1 MTVAVTGSTGA
12 LGGMLARRL
21 AASDLSQR
29 LIVRTPGKAP
39 ELPGA
44 TVVQAEYSDADA
56 AERAL
61 AGVDTLFMVSASES
75 EDRRGQHRTF
85 VDAAARAGVSHIVYT
100 SFVAAAA
107 DSTFTLGRDHFATE
121 QAIRETGLK
130 FTILRDNFYLDFLPD
145 LVGEDGVI
153 RGPAGDGRASVVA
166 RADIAR
172 VAAEV
177 LLHPGEHE
185 DAVYDM
191 TGPEALSLAEVA
203 RILSEH
209 GGQPVAFHDESLE
222 EAYAS
227 RAKWGAPDWQVEAWV
242 TTYTAFAAGEL
253 ARVSDDI
260 ERLTGVPPMSLETY
274 LTRPR

>member
-1 MTVAVTGSTGA
+1 MTIAVTGSTGA
-12 LGGMLARRL
+12 LGGMVARRL
-21 AASDLSQR
+21 AASDLPQR

-39 ELPGA
+39 DLPRA
-44 TVVQAEYSDADA
+44 TVVRAGYADAGA

-61 AGVDTLFMVSASES
+61 AGVDTLVMVSGSES
-75 EDRRGQHRTF
+75 EDRREQHRSF
-85 VDAAARAGVSHIVYT
+85 VEAAARAGVSHIVYT

-121 QAIRETGLK
+121 QAIRNTGLK
-130 FTILRDNFYLDFLPD
+130 FTVLRDNFYLDFLPD

-166 RADIAR
+166 RTDIAR

-177 LLHPGEHE
+177 LLHPAEHE
-185 DAVYDM
+185 NAVYDM

-209 GGQPVAFHDESLE
+209 GQRPVTFYNESLQ

-242 TTYTAFAAGEL
+242 TTYTAFATGEL